1 MVINILQLTMSLTSQ
16 ESSWCNFCLMME
28 AKNGNTHVIIS
39 KTLVDQSW
47 ECTTLMNQS
56 DLLLTL
62 VSNMHFWKTIHWSY
76 QPRTLF
82 WRSMMEDLKIFLKKS
97 IRNNILISSKPRRL
111 ITSIVLLMTWSLKL
125 LREVV
130 DLFGLAKTM
139 MEMSKVTLLHKDM
152 DL

>member
-1 MVINILQLTMSLTSQ
+1 
-16 ESSWCNFCLMME
+16 
-28 AKNGNTHVIIS
+28 
-39 KTLVDQSW
+39 
-47 ECTTLMNQS
+47 
-56 DLLLTL
+56 
-62 VSNMHFWKTIHWSY
+62 
-76 QPRTLF
+76 
-82 WRSMMEDLKIFLKKS
+82 MEDLKIFLKKS